1 MDSKDSFSDLGQ
13 EFKDDMNIDPEVDSI
28 NSPIYTPSLYHSP
41 TYTTRVL
48 LETPP
53 PPTVS
58 RPPLDRFATTR
69 KSPTHLPTQERPPLD
84 RFATTRKSPTH
95 LPPPPPEPDRF
106 ATTSPSSLSSLPSLP
121 PPMDHLTV
129 TSPSENTT
137 KQNTKKTGGR
147 IKTLP
152 LTQYGGSPQDDL
164 QDDFFD
170 AIHNAAEGFPLLTSD
185 QMSYMDLVRV
195 FLSRPDINARV
206 QIDSDTSDNYNR
218 EEGFT
223 ALFYCCLV
231 KNPELIRLLLQNG
244 AILMGQELLALM
256 MQPKFSDP
264 IEEENINLEIATML
278 LDHEHTYDVNND
290 TYEVYRRNVE
300 PPNDLLDDPLDD
312 SLALRARSRALP
324 RESDGTRLAYV
335 NSIYSMNSATAL
347 HYAAAKSQP
356 SLVRLLLERGAN
368 IDALMMRGGFMGIT
382 PIMLAENT
390 LLNERMRLVA
400 FEEEEIQLE
409 TDEKEN
415 NKIKISKLEE
425 TISILN
431 KHYAKRNAKQHL
443 VDQMGP
449 PNMKDLEKTAELPRG
464 RRITANTDDYPIE
477 DGDGVIRKKI
487 KSYLGGKKTRRLRRY
502 NKRTLTKDKQDE
514 EDEEELDEMECIAR
528 YPYNDES
535 AERMKDCL
543 KN

>member
-1 MDSKDSFSDLGQ
+1 MDSKSSFSDLGQ
-13 EFKDDMNIDPEVDSI
+13 EFKDDMNIDPEVASI
-28 NSPIYTPSLYHSP
+28 NSPIYTPSHYHSP

-69 KSPTHLPTQERPPLD
+69 KSPTYLPTQERPPLD
-84 RFATTRKSPTH
+84 RFATKRKSPTY

-106 ATTSPSSLSSLPSLP
+106 ATTSPSSLSSLPLLP

-129 TSPSENTT
+129 TSPSEDTT

-147 IKTLP
+147 TKTLP
-152 LTQYGGSPQDDL
+152 LTQYGGSPQNE
-164 QDDFFD
+164 FY
-170 AIHNAAEGFPLLTSD
+170 NAVREAAYDEPLPLGLV
-185 QMSYMDLVRV
+185 SYMDLVTV

-206 QIDSDTSDNYNR
+206 KIDSDTSDDNPDTINYNR

-223 ALFYCCLV
+223 ALFYCCLA
-231 KNPELIRLLLQNG
+231 KNPELVRLLLQNG
-244 AILMGQELLALM
+244 AILMGQELLALIIHTDDDR
-256 MQPKFSDP
+256 DP
-264 IEEENINLEIATML
+264 IREENINLEIATML

-290 TYEVYRRNVE
+290 TYEVYRG
-300 PPNDLLDDPLDD
+300 DGADMGG
-312 SLALRARSRALP
+312 LALRARERALP

-368 IDALMMRGGFMGIT
+368 IDAMMKRGTFMNIS
-382 PIMLAENT
+382 PIMYAEDT
-390 LLNERMRLVA
+390 LIYERMSLVGL
-400 FEEEEIQLE
+400 EENLYHQLLE
-409 TDEKEN
+409 TDEKTN
-415 NKIKISKLEE
+415 TKIKISKLEE

-449 PNMKDLEKTAELPRG
+449 PNMKDLEKTVELPRG

-477 DGDGVIRKKI
+477 DGDGVIRKYI

-502 NKRTLTKDKQDE
+502 NKRTLTKDKQ
-514 EDEEELDEMECIAR
+514 DEEELDEMECIAR

>member
-1 MDSKDSFSDLGQ
+1 MDSKSSFSDLGQ
-13 EFKDDMNIDPEVDSI
+13 EFKDDMNIDPEVASI
-28 NSPIYTPSLYHSP
+28 NSPIYTPSHYHSP

-84 RFATTRKSPTH
+84 RFATKRKSPTY

-106 ATTSPSSLSSLPSLP
+106 ATTSPSSLSSLPLLP

-129 TSPSENTT
+129 TSPSEDTT

-147 IKTLP
+147 TKTLP
-152 LTQYGGSPQDDL
+152 LTQYGGSPQNE
-164 QDDFFD
+164 FY
-170 AIHNAAEGFPLLTSD
+170 NAVREAAAPTYDEMVD
-185 QMSYMDLVRV
+185 MSYMDLVTV

-206 QIDSDTSDNYNR
+206 KIDSDTSDDNPDTINYNR

-223 ALFYCCLV
+223 ALFYCCLE
-231 KNPELIRLLLQNG
+231 KNPEVVRLLLQNG
-244 AILMGQELLALM
+244 AILMGQELLALIIHTDDDR
-256 MQPKFSDP
+256 DP
-264 IEEENINLEIATML
+264 IREENINLEIATML

-290 TYEVYRRNVE
+290 TYEVYRG
-300 PPNDLLDDPLDD
+300 DGADMGG
-312 SLALRARSRALP
+312 LALRARERALP

-368 IDALMMRGGFMGIT
+368 IDAMMKRGTFMNIS
-382 PIMLAENT
+382 PIMYAEDA
-390 LLNERMRLVA
+390 LVYERMSLVGL
-400 FEEEEIQLE
+400 EEDLLE
-409 TDEKEN
+409 TDEKRRTEIN
-415 NKIKISKLEE
+415 ISKLEE

-477 DGDGVIRKKI
+477 DGDGVIRKNI

-502 NKRTLTKDKQDE
+502 NKRTLTKDKQ
-514 EDEEELDEMECIAR
+514 DEEELDEMECIAR